1 MYYNRKK
8 ERVGYVFRNR
18 FKSQPILSKKQ
29 MYTCIK
35 YIHMNPVKAGIVK
48 EEKDYNYSSYND
60 YLYQTGFINQE
71 VLNFVFQKNI
81 NYLKKFKS
89 IQYQNIYEKEKQI
102 NLRKSLK
109 NFIKEQEITL
119 NQIRKDKSLIQEFVS
134 NIISDQYMY
143 SKKELAQ
150 ILGISLATLYRR
162 LEK

>member
-89 IQYQNIYEKEKQI
+89 IQY
-102 NLRKSLK
+102 
-109 NFIKEQEITL
+109 
-119 NQIRKDKSLIQEFVS
+119 
-134 NIISDQYMY
+134 
-143 SKKELAQ
+143 
-150 ILGISLATLYRR
+150 
-162 LEK
+162 

>member
-109 NFIKEQEITL
+109 KFIKEQEITL

>member
-1 MYYNRKK
+1 
-8 ERVGYVFRNR
+8 
-18 FKSQPILSKKQ
+18 
-29 MYTCIK
+29 
-35 YIHMNPVKAGIVK
+35 MNPVKAGIVK

-109 NFIKEQEITL
+109 KFIKEQEITL